1 MPIWKALHVLSM
13 FTMVAIFIG
22 AEIFYAA
29 AILRRDVRALAFIQS
44 TVERWYLGFAALGG
58 LLAGIVFGLL
68 TALTG
73 GFDVLAGW
81 LVAAYVLVAL
91 FFVNAA
97 VIGEKVVR
105 VGKAAIEAEAGRA
118 PAESVFGTLPAN
130 RGVVLVLVNMLIF
143 AAIIADMVLKPF

>member
-44 TVERWYLGFAALGG
+44 TLERWYLGFLALGG

-68 TALTG
+68 AAASG
-73 GFDVLAGW
+73 GFDFVAGW
-81 LVAAYVLVAL
+81 LVAAYVLVAA

-97 VIGEKVVR
+97 LIGERVVR
-105 VGKAAIEAEAGRA
+105 VGKAAIEAEAGTRS
-118 PAESVFGTLPAN
+118 PDEVFRDTPAN
-130 RGVVLVLVNMLIF
+130 RGVILVLVNVVIF

>member
-13 FTMVAIFIG
+13 FTMVAVFIG

-44 TVERWYLGFAALGG
+44 TLERWYLGFVGLGG

-68 TALTG
+68 AAATG
-73 GFDVLAGW
+73 GFDFLAGW
-81 LVAAYVLVAL
+81 LVVAYVLVAA

-97 VIGEKVVR
+97 LIGDKVVR
-105 VGKAAIEAEAGRA
+105 VGKAAIEVEAGRA
-118 PAESVFGTLPAN
+118 EAGSVFDDVPAN
-130 RGVVLVLVNMLIF
+130 RGVVLVLINAVIF